1 MAARSAN
8 EGSAQI
14 RRADGCECL
23 SPGAQTVSPT
33 VDSRSL
39 VLARKPTRH
48 AFTRVAAFGNLGNPV
63 LCRNFV
69 LKMGQLACLGE
80 MECIDQLRD
89 WKQQHARAHSSL
101 SIRHLE
107 SHNGDIE
114 RSLFTPA
121 GAAFFELL

>member
-1 MAARSAN
+1 M
-8 EGSAQI
+8 
-14 RRADGCECL
+14 
-23 SPGAQTVSPT
+23 
-33 VDSRSL
+33 
-39 VLARKPTRH
+39 RH
-48 AFTRVAAFGNLGNPV
+48 AFTRAAAFGNLGNPV

-89 WKQQHARAHSSL
+89 WKQPHARAHSSL

-121 GAAFFELL
+121 GAAFFELLRPWRPKTKVADFVTETFRPPFLLPNTLGIER